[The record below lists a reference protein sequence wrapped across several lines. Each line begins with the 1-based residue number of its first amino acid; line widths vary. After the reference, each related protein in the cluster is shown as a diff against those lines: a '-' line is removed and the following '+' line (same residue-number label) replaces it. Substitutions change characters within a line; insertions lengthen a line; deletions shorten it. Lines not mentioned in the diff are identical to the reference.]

1 MIQSLEIQNRQ
12 SWASCRLDFSPGV
25 NVLVGRGTSGK
36 SSIIRALRWPLENT
50 SGTSQISRWIMREP
64 KGKSKDLVLD
74 GESSVTITK
83 PQGTLRR
90 FRNPEA
96 NGYEI
101 NGKTLKAV
109 GTGVPEEAKD
119 FFNLS
124 DINIQGQH
132 DPHFLISLPGSQVSA
147 YLNRVV
153 GIEEIDCY
161 MKAAASCIR
170 TAKLEHK
177 ALIDAQEADQKALE
191 ALAWIDG
198 IQGQLDALDAL
209 QTLKDGKEAKLQ
221 SLSVLVATMQDLKAK
236 GEQASRVADLEAK
249 FLEAKRTAQAVQ
261 GVSARLVSVSRLTTA
276 WETATTARNKAAK
289 VARLSDALEACIRL
303 EAEEI
308 GASERLRRL
317 EAWTVSYRTVK
328 ESLSVAGRVA
338 RLSGMLD
345 GCKAL
350 SCEISAK
357 NEEIKG
363 LGAWVSAYRT
373 AKESSVLAGKLAA
386 LEPLVL
392 KVRKTAKVL
401 DVRKGELRALEDWGL
416 TIQGIKDKLVLKRSE
431 VSELEAKRPE
441 SCPLCGGAYGKEKCR
456 VAKG

>member
-12 SWASCRLDFSPGV
+12 SWQSCRIDFSPGV

-153 GIEEIDCY
+153 GIEEIDRY

-170 TAKLEHK
+170 TAKLEHR

-209 QTLKDGKEAKLQ
+209 QTLKEAKEAKLQ
-221 SLSVLVATMQDLKAK
+221 SLSVLVAAMQDLKAK

-249 FLEAKRTAQAVQ
+249 FLEAKKTAQAVQ

-289 VARLSDALEACIRL
+289 VAKLSDALEAVLSLDAR
-303 EAEEI
+303 AI
-308 GASERLRRL
+308 GVRLRLRQI
-317 EAWTVSYRTVK
+317 ESWTTSYRTVK

-338 RLSGMLD
+338 RLSGD
-345 GCKAL
+345 WEKAL
-350 SCEISAK
+350 GTYTCISAK
-357 NEEIKG
+357 KVVILSLDEWTRK
-363 LGAWVSAYRT
+363 YRT

-416 TIQGIKDKLVLKRSE
+416 TIQGYKDKLVLKRSE

-441 SCPLCGGAYGKEKCR
+441 SCPLCGGAYGKEKCH
-456 VAKG
+456 AE

>member
-12 SWASCRLDFSPGV
+12 SHENTRLDFHEGV
-25 NVLVGRGTSGK
+25 NIVVGRGTSGK
-36 SSIIRALRWPLENT
+36 SAILRALRWPLENT

-153 GIEEIDCY
+153 GIEEIDRY

-191 ALAWIDG
+191 TLAWIDG

-209 QTLKDGKEAKLQ
+209 QTLKDGKDGKLQ

-236 GEQASRVADLEAK
+236 GEQASRVANLEAK

-261 GVSARLVSVSRLTTA
+261 GVSARLVSVSRLVSA

-289 VARLSDALEACIRL
+289 VAKLSDALEACIRI

-317 EAWTVSYRTVK
+317 EAWATSYRTVK

-338 RLSGMLD
+338 RLSGD
-345 GCKAL
+345 WEKAL
-350 SCEISAK
+350 GTYTCISAK
-357 NEEIKG
+357 KVVILSLDEWARK
-363 LGAWVSAYRT
+363 YRT

-441 SCPLCGGAYGKEKCR
+441 SCPLCGGAYGKEKCHAA
-456 VAKG
+456 V

>member
-1 MIQSLEIQNRQ
+1 MIQSLEVQNRQ
-12 SWASCRLDFSPGV
+12 SWEYAYVPFHCGV
-25 NVLVGRGTSGK
+25 NVFVGRGTSGK
-36 SSIIRALRWPLENT
+36 SALAIRSMLWPIRNT

-90 FRNPEA
+90 LRSPDENS
-96 NGYEI
+96 YTV

-153 GIEEIDCY
+153 GIEEIDRY

-209 QTLKDGKEAKLQ
+209 HTLKGGKEAKLQ
-221 SLSVLVATMQDLKAK
+221 SLSVLVATMQDLKARR
-236 GEQASRVADLEAK
+236 EQASRVANLEAK
-249 FLEAKRTAQAVQ
+249 YLEAKRTAQAVQ
-261 GVSARLVSVSRLTTA
+261 GVSARLVSVSRLAAA

-289 VARLSDALEACIRL
+289 VARLSDALEVCIRI
-303 EAEEI
+303 EAEGI

-317 EAWTVSYRTVK
+317 EAWTASYRTVK
-328 ESLSVAGRVA
+328 ESLTVAGRVA
-338 RLSGMLD
+338 RLSGD
-345 GCKAL
+345 WEKAL
-350 SCEISAK
+350 GTYTCISAK
-357 NEEIKG
+357 KVVILSLDEWTRK
-363 LGAWVSAYRT
+363 YRT
-373 AKESSVLAGKLAA
+373 AKESSVLAGKLAT

-401 DVRKGELRALEDWGL
+401 DVRKGELEALEDWGL

-441 SCPLCGGAYGKEKCR
+441 SCPLCGGAYGKEKCH
-456 VAKG
+456 A

>member
-12 SWASCRLDFSPGV
+12 SWASCRLDFHSGV

-36 SSIIRALRWPLENT
+36 TSITRARRWPLENT
-50 SGTSQISRWIMREP
+50 SGDSQISHWIMRES
-64 KGKSKDLVLD
+64 KGKSKNLVLD

-90 FRNPEA
+90 FKNPKM
-96 NGYEI
+96 NGYEVS
-101 NGKTLKAV
+101 GKTLTGV
-109 GTGVPEEAKD
+109 GVAVPEEAKD
-119 FFNLS
+119 FFNLTE
-124 DINIQGQH
+124 INIQGQH
-132 DPHFLISLPGSQVSA
+132 DPHFLISLPGTQVSA

-153 GIEEIDCY
+153 GIDEINTY
-161 MKAAASCIR
+161 LKSAASCLKGSKE
-170 TAKLEHK
+170 AHK

-209 QTLKDGKEAKLQ
+209 HTLKGGKEAKLQ

-236 GEQASRVADLEAK
+236 GEQASRVANLEVK
-249 FLEAKRTAQAVQ
+249 FLDAKKTAQAVQ

-289 VARLSDALEACIRL
+289 VARLSDALEACIRI
-303 EAEEI
+303 EAEGV

-317 EAWTVSYRTVK
+317 EAWTTSYRTVK
-328 ESLSVAGRVA
+328 ESLTVAGRVA
-338 RLSGMLD
+338 RLSGD
-345 GCKAL
+345 WEKAL
-350 SCEISAK
+350 GTYTCISAK
-357 NEEIKG
+357 KVVILSLDEWTRK
-363 LGAWVSAYRT
+363 YRT
-373 AKESSVLAGKLAA
+373 AKESSALAGKLAA

-441 SCPLCGGAYGKEKCR
+441 SCPLCGGAYGKEKCHA
-456 VAKG
+456 VV

>member
-12 SWASCRLDFSPGV
+12 SWASCRIDFSPCV
-25 NVLVGRGTSGK
+25 NVIVGRGTGGK
-36 SSIIRALRWPLENT
+36 SALLRALRWPLENT
-50 SGTSQISRWIMREP
+50 SGDSQISHWIMRES
-64 KGKSKDLVLD
+64 KGKSKNLVLD

-90 FRNPEA
+90 FKNPKM
-96 NGYEI
+96 NGYEVS
-101 NGKTLKAV
+101 GKTLTGV
-109 GTGVPEEAKD
+109 GVAVPEEAKD
-119 FFNLS
+119 FFNLTE
-124 DINIQGQH
+124 INIQGQH
-132 DPHFLISLPGSQVSA
+132 DPHFLISLPGTQVSA

-153 GIEEIDCY
+153 GIDEINTY
-161 MKAAASCIR
+161 LKSAASCLKGSKE
-170 TAKLEHK
+170 AHK
-177 ALIDAQEADQKALE
+177 ALIDVQEADRKALE

-209 QTLKDGKEAKLQ
+209 QTLKEAKEAKLQ

-236 GEQASRVADLEAK
+236 GEQASRVANLEAK
-249 FLEAKRTAQAVQ
+249 FLEAKKTAQAVQ

-303 EAEEI
+303 EAEGI

-317 EAWTVSYRTVK
+317 EAWTTSYRTVK
-328 ESLSVAGRVA
+328 ESLTVAGRVA
-338 RLSGMLD
+338 RLSKMLD

-357 NEEIKG
+357 NGEIKG

-416 TIQGIKDKLVLKRSE
+416 TIQGYKDKLVLKRSE

-441 SCPLCGGAYGKEKCR
+441 SCPLCGGAYGKGECD
-456 VAKG
+456 A